1 MTKQAKRRL
10 IPLIV
15 LVAAA
20 GVLAAI
26 IFGPDAP
33 NPPLSTSSETNT
45 SEVAEITPEV
55 KNTPHE
61 VDNSSSFTTEPEA
74 EILETKPVTGKLSLR
89 LYGEEN
95 EPASLGSLDPSKA
108 KMRVAFT
115 RAGAGISSIRF
126 SDIFETVDGKLAWN
140 KYLVSGGLQPPIDD
154 KYLLSTSH
162 ELAYNTDQGV

>member
-26 IFGPDAP
+26 IFSPNKP

-61 VDNSSSFTTEPEA
+61 VDNSGSSITEPAA
-74 EILETKPVTGKLSLR
+74 EIIEAKPVTG
-89 LYGEEN
+89 
-95 EPASLGSLDPSKA
+95 
-108 KMRVAFT
+108 
-115 RAGAGISSIRF
+115 
-126 SDIFETVDGKLAWN
+126 
-140 KYLVSGGLQPPIDD
+140 
-154 KYLLSTSH
+154 
-162 ELAYNTDQGV
+162 